1 MHVIVTDANI
11 LLAVAVGLAAEKAFR
26 KPITAYTTSHTYAE
40 LLKYLPHFSERYKV
54 SIEDA
59 ILRIEDLPIEIKPQ
73 DFYASKL
80 PEAKALMEAK
90 DPDDVELLAL
100 ALFLD
105 APVWSND
112 DHFKNLPVKRYT
124 TAEFLKALGI

>member
-11 LLAVAVGLAAEKAFR
+11 LLAVAVGLAAGKAFQ

-40 LLKYLPHFSERYKV
+40 VLKYLPHFSERYKV

-73 DFYASKL
+73 EFYASKL
-80 PEAKALMEAK
+80 QEAKALMEDK
-90 DPDDVELLAL
+90 DPEDVDLLAL

-112 DHFKNLPVKRYT
+112 DHFKDLPVKRYT
-124 TAEFLKALGI
+124 TAEFLRALGI